1 MRADLK
7 SIQASFV
14 ALLSAREQSAAP
26 PIFSTKPDLLDERIA
41 IYRANLQAVWANT
54 LRNAYP
60 VIDQLVGADFFAQ
73 LSILYSE
80 QFPSQSGD
88 LHEFGEHFSDFL
100 RDEKSVENFP
110 YFADVA
116 ALEWKIHRSY
126 YAADAEAISLNEF
139 LTKAGESASESSLQF
154 HPAASL
160 FRADVAAVQIYL
172 AHQQTE
178 VQPLDVDL
186 QTSSFAL
193 VSRDV
198 WRHQVTE
205 LDQAEFTALHALHQG
220 YSLSDALDVAMNID
234 GDFSVPNVLQRW
246 FALSI
251 FTGFICKDA
260 P

>member
-1 MRADLK
+1 MQADLE
-7 SIQASFV
+7 SLQARV
-14 ALLSAREQSAAP
+14 AALLSTREKSATP
-26 PIFSTKPDLLDERIA
+26 PIFSTKSDLLDERIA
-41 IYRANLQAVWANT
+41 IYRANLQAIWANT

-73 LSILYSE
+73 LAILYSE

-88 LHEFGEHFSDFL
+88 LHEFGAHFSDFL
-100 RDEKSVENFP
+100 KDEKSVENFP

-126 YAADAEAISLNEF
+126 YAADAEVISLNDF
-139 LTKAGESASESSLQF
+139 LTKAGESASECTLQF

-160 FRADVAAVQIYL
+160 FGADVAAVQVYL

-178 VQPLDVDL
+178 VQPLEVDL

-198 WRHQVTE
+198 WRHQVIE
-205 LDQAEFTALHALHQG
+205 LNQAQFTALHALHQG
-220 YSLSDALDVAMNID
+220 YSLGDALDAAMNID
-234 GDFSVPNVLQRW
+234 PNFSVPEALQSW
-246 FALSI
+246 FELGI
-251 FTGFICKDA
+251 FTQFVYRD
-260 P
+260 